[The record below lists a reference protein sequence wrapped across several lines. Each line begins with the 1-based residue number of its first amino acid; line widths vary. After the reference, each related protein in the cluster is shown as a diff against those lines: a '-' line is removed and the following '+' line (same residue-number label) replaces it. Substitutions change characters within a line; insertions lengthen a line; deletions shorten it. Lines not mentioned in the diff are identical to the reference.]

1 MSVSKTQVLD
11 RLRRVKGP
19 DLDGNIVD
27 LGLVSD
33 ILIKDDRVYFSIT
46 IPASRAD
53 ELEPLRG
60 AAEKVVREIEGVAGV
75 VAVLTA
81 EAAPGASR
89 PAAPKQTDRPKQLA
103 AATDASIRAWPKP
116 ALAALQVTPP
126 IVRRLHRLHPLQR
139 ACASRRACPAS
150 STSSPSPP
158 ARAASASR
166 RWP

>member
-1 MSVSKTQVLD
+1 MTVSKTQVLD

-33 ILIKDDRVYFSIT
+33 IMIKDDRVYFSIT

-60 AAEKVVREIEGVAGV
+60 AAEKVVREMEGVAGV

-81 EAAPGASR
+81 EAGPGSSR
-89 PAAPKQTDRPKQLA
+89 AQRPSSNSLRTRQT
-103 AATDASIRAWPKP
+103 ATGANTRA
-116 ALAALQVTPP
+116 
-126 IVRRLHRLHPLQR
+126 
-139 ACASRRACPAS
+139 
-150 STSSPSPP
+150 
-158 ARAASASR
+158 
-166 RWP
+166 